1 MSQATT
7 VEFRGS
13 VKVPMRDGVSL
24 NADIYLPRSPGPFP
38 AAVTRTP
45 YDIGGAVQTGERF
58 AQRGYAFVA
67 VDCRGRYDS
76 DGEWRPWLDEARDGY
91 DTVEWV
97 AGQPWSDGRVAMVGG
112 SYSACTQWQAAA
124 LRPPHLMTI
133 TPVVMCPDLRDG
145 VLYQGGALVL
155 SIALGWGSAMEGRS
169 VQKAPVRWSDYFR
182 TLPLGEADVL
192 GSGRRLPFWRQWL
205 SHGPGDDLWKPLS
218 AIEAFGDWTVPV
230 LCIGGWYDCYAAGVV
245 RAFGRL
251 MREAPSARVRE
262 GSRLIVGPWPHGV
275 GGRQCGDWDFGAQ
288 AVFDREA
295 CVLRW
300 LDHWLKGED
309 TGFLGELPPVRLFV
323 TGENAWRGFQQWP
336 PGGAREQVLYLHG
349 GGRANSLF
357 GDGSLAA
364 AKPEASPPDH
374 FDYNPEDPVPTL
386 GGQHIGIPDCPAG
399 PVDQRPIERR
409 DDVLVYTGEPLRE
422 PLTVVGE
429 ARARLLVSTSAPD
442 TDFTAKLVDV
452 WPDGRAFILTAGIL
466 RGRYRNGFGGE
477 ELMEP
482 GEVYEFTVEVGA
494 LAHTFLA
501 GHRIRLEVS
510 SSNFPKFDRNLNT
523 GEPLLTAER
532 SRVARQTV
540 FHDREHPSHLML
552 PVVPAEG

>member
-13 VKVPMRDGVSL
+13 VKIPMRDGVSL
-24 NADIYLPRSPGPFP
+24 NADIYLPRSRGPFP
-38 AAVTRTP
+38 TLVTRTP

-76 DGEWRPWLDEARDGY
+76 DGEWRPWLDEAGDGY
-91 DTVEWV
+91 DTMEWA
-97 AGQPWSDGRVAMVGG
+97 AGQPWSDGRVGMVGG
-112 SYSACTQWQAAA
+112 SYSAYTQWQAAS
-124 LRPPHLMTI
+124 LRPPHLVTI
-133 TPVVMCPDLRDG
+133 TPVVMCPDLCDG

-169 VQKAPVRWSDYFR
+169 AQRAPLRWPDYFR
-182 TLPLGEADVL
+182 TLPLGEADVR
-192 GSGRRLPFWRQWL
+192 GCGRRLPFWREWL
-205 SHGPGDDLWKPLS
+205 SHGPGDDFWKPLS
-218 AIEAFGDWTVPV
+218 AVGAFADWTVPV

-251 MREAPSARVRE
+251 MRGARSARVRE

-275 GGRQCGDWDFGAQ
+275 GGTRCGDLDFGPEA
-288 AVFDREA
+288 ALDREA
-295 CVLRW
+295 LLLRW
-300 LDHWLKGED
+300 FDHWLKGEE
-309 TGFLGELPPVRLFV
+309 TGLLEELPPVKLFV
-323 TGENAWRGFQQWP
+323 TGENAWRGFAQWP
-336 PGGAREQVLYLHG
+336 PAEARDQVLYLHS

-357 GDGSLAA
+357 GDGSLTPRRPGA
-364 AKPEASPPDH
+364 EPPDH

-386 GGQHIGIPDCPAG
+386 GGQHIGIPDCPVG

-409 DDVLVYTGEPLRE
+409 DDVLVYTSEPLEE

-429 ARARLLVSTSAPD
+429 VKARLLVSTSAPD

-452 WPDGRAFILTAGIL
+452 WPDGRALILTGGIL
-466 RGRYRNGFGGE
+466 RGRYRSSIAAE
-477 ELMEP
+477 EALEP
-482 GEVYEFTVEVGA
+482 GAVYEFTVEVGA
-494 LAHTFLA
+494 LAHTFLP
-501 GHRIRLEVS
+501 GHCIRLEVS

-532 SRVARQTV
+532 PRVAHQTV
-540 FHDREHPSHLML
+540 LHDREHPSRLVL
-552 PVVPAEG
+552 PVVSGGG